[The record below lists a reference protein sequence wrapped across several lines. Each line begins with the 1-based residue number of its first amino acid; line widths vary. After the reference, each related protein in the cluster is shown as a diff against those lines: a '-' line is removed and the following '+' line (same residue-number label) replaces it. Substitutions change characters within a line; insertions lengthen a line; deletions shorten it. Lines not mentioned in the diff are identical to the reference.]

1 VTLLLAGFETT
12 ANSLTW
18 AWILLMQHPDVYEE
32 WQHSLGT
39 SAAFTK
45 AVFDETLRLYPSAWI
60 LGRRALGDDHV
71 GGVDIPAGAAVT
83 ISPFLLHRHPKF
95 WDDAEAF
102 RPHRFLPGGA
112 RPAHRY
118 AYIPFGAGHRYCI
131 GATYA
136 HDEAAMILDELG
148 RRFTF
153 RSEHVADARP
163 EHKFV
168 LRAPDPLPVT
178 VHHRR

>member
-1 VTLLLAGFETT
+1 
-12 ANSLTW
+12 
-18 AWILLMQHPDVYEE
+18 
-32 WQHSLGT
+32 
-39 SAAFTK
+39 
-45 AVFDETLRLYPSAWI
+45 VFDETLRLYPSAWI

>member
-1 VTLLLAGFETT
+1 
-12 ANSLTW
+12 
-18 AWILLMQHPDVYEE
+18 
-32 WQHSLGT
+32 
-39 SAAFTK
+39 
-45 AVFDETLRLYPSAWI
+45 VFDETLRLYPSAWI
-60 LGRRALGDDHV
+60 LGRRALGDDRV
-71 GGVDIPAGAAVT
+71 GGVDIPAGTSVT
-83 ISPFLLHRHPKF
+83 ISPFLLQRHPKF
-95 WDDAEAF
+95 WEDANTF
-102 RPHRFLPGGA
+102 RPHRFLPGGT

-136 HDEAAMILDELG
+136 CDEAAMILTELG

-153 RSEHVADARP
+153 RSQYVADASP

-178 VHHRR
+178 VHRNTP

>member
-1 VTLLLAGFETT
+1 MTLLLAGFDTT

-39 SAAFTK
+39 SATLTK

-95 WDDAEAF
+95 WDDAE
-102 RPHRFLPGGA
+102 RSA
-112 RPAHRY
+112 RTASSRVARVPLTVM
-118 AYIPFGAGHRYCI
+118 P
-131 GATYA
+131 TS
-136 HDEAAMILDELG
+136 
-148 RRFTF
+148 
-153 RSEHVADARP
+153 RS
-163 EHKFV
+163 
-168 LRAPDPLPVT
+168 APDTATASEPPT
-178 VHHRR
+178 PTTRPR